1 MNDLITDFPVHYY
14 QQFDADP
21 GLEFPSAACGGWRE
35 GRLPV
40 NISRTALVVMHAW
53 DLGMPA
59 EHPGEFRAVGELAAS
74 YEVGRTVFPGLLDAV
89 RRSPLRLFHV
99 VGGGKYYTEYPGYQF
114 ASDLAGPSPAPPEKI
129 AGDEVH
135 ARIQQFRADFGR
147 IGQHNAA
154 DVAAAFRA
162 IRFPE
167 FAEPQDSEPIA
178 ENTHQLFA
186 LCREFGINHLIYVG
200 FFINWCLL
208 MSSGGMQEMARH
220 GVICSAIR
228 EGVVAIENRES
239 AIGRLH
245 KEEGLWRTS
254 LAFGLVFDVES
265 FKNTLILLSSTRTAG

>member
-1 MNDLITDFPVHYY
+1 M
-14 QQFDADP
+14 
-21 GLEFPSAACGGWRE
+21 EGG
-35 GRLPV
+35 GLPV

-154 DVAAAFRA
+154 DVAAAPCPVADRVKWAGFAPCRGSFRPRRCSRDSGSRPRGRQRDPA
-162 IRFPE
+162 TDARRFDP
-167 FAEPQDSEPIA
+167 P
-178 ENTHQLFA
+178 
-186 LCREFGINHLIYVG
+186 
-200 FFINWCLL
+200 
-208 MSSGGMQEMARH
+208 SGMAPT
-220 GVICSAIR
+220 GS
-228 EGVVAIENRES
+228 
-239 AIGRLH
+239 
-245 KEEGLWRTS
+245 
-254 LAFGLVFDVES
+254 
-265 FKNTLILLSSTRTAG
+265 